1 MDDLRD
7 FLSIWG
13 KTCQR
18 QPLNR
23 PQPFQTSKGCLPQA
37 LLGPLSTLPHL
48 LLAETYN

>member
-13 KTCQR
+13 KICQ
-18 QPLNR
+18 R